1 MWLLFTVGPNCLV
14 RSYYWKSLFFNVL
27 FLFTLLFIVITILSN
42 NRCQYYFFIQL
53 NSKSAELSKACEKHY
68 QLEQELAFYKLDAK
82 FDEMW
87 KVPSL
92 ISQEV
97 GLNV

>member
-1 MWLLFTVGPNCLV
+1 M
-14 RSYYWKSLFFNVL
+14 
-27 FLFTLLFIVITILSN
+27 
-42 NRCQYYFFIQL
+42 QL
-53 NSKSAELSKACEKHY
+53 DSKSTELSKACEKHY

-92 ISQEV
+92 TSQEASIYHY
-97 GLNV
+97 NC